1 MKYDSFVP
9 IEFKRSLIYSLV
21 NRAWRI
27 CSSETNFQRDVDYL
41 KCLFSANGYPERFVV
56 KCVKTVINRKGLDVV
71 SPVYGPERKPVFI
84 SLPYCGTNSLQ
95 LKRQLKRILLKKSP
109 WAKLIII
116 FKPVYKLN
124 VISKLK
130 SKLPNLSKSRVVY
143 KVNCTKCDEFYIGC
157 TTRRLSQRINE
168 HIKSENSALYQH
180 NNMTD
185 HVVD

>member
-1 MKYDSFVP
+1 MVIFFLFGKFDIPVLTVEEENDHQLPFLDVCVKRELDGTLSTSVYRKPTYSGLLMKYDSFVP
-9 IEFKRSLIYSLV
+9 IEFKRSIIYGLV

-109 WAKLIII
+109 
-116 FKPVYKLN
+116 
-124 VISKLK
+124 
-130 SKLPNLSKSRVVY
+130 
-143 KVNCTKCDEFYIGC
+143 
-157 TTRRLSQRINE
+157 
-168 HIKSENSALYQH
+168 
-180 NNMTD
+180 
-185 HVVD
+185 